1 MVLLSAAV
9 EGSPHAF
16 ARIIGEGRLLQ
27 VLFQGL
33 KSPLAIEGLS
43 KLFISLR
50 KSVFDAEEESLG
62 QIISTVTLQVVCP
75 AKYQSKAW
83 TKVALNS
90 SLASVLDKVLI
101 SYFPELLSWGLS
113 INDVMQFGTIFD
125 PTPPSSRI
133 LLLRPYYCCHKI
145 LYPLHP

>member
-1 MVLLSAAV
+1 MKIAKLQLVKIIKCYQAVVLLSAAV

-33 KSPLAIEGLS
+33 KSPLAVEGLS

-50 KSVFDAEEESLG
+50 KSVFDAEEETLG

-75 AKYQSKAW
+75 AKHQSKAW
-83 TKVALNS
+83 TKVALNN
-90 SLASVLDKVLI
+90 SLTSVLDKVIFLFFKFLI
-101 SYFPELLSWGLS
+101 GTHRIFRIG
-113 INDVMQFGTIFD
+113 QFCAQD
-125 PTPPSSRI
+125 
-133 LLLRPYYCCHKI
+133 KI
-145 LYPLHP
+145 S